1 MIDKPIPN
9 LQFPLPKRCVREG
22 AIALDEVLKD
32 IEVPSLDVP
41 DLDASFTPSR
51 TKDLFA
57 ERAVPRGK
65 MCNRPRLA
73 ATSPLIRCAF
83 PTATRLLALSPFG
96 KSRFMAGL
104 SPTSKATPIWSG
116 NSPWV

>member
-1 MIDKPIPN
+1 MLPN
-9 LQFPLPKRCVREG
+9 RCVREG
-22 AIALDEVLKD
+22 AIVLDEVLKD

-41 DLDASFTPSR
+41 DLDASFIPSR

-57 ERAVPRGK
+57 EKSRAAWKDVQQ
-65 MCNRPRLA
+65 A
-73 ATSPLIRCAF
+73 EARCDFAPNKVRISYRNPAF
-83 PTATRLLALSPFG
+83 GIISLW

-104 SPTSKATPIWSG
+104 SPTSRATPIWSG